1 MTAPNAKRPAFLTLT
16 RIHFPVMAILS
27 LGHRLSGIL
36 LVLSIP
42 LLAYLFDRSLA
53 DAQGYAEVVALTRDT
68 GVRLCLPLLV
78 WAFAHHLLAGVRFL
92 LIDLGIGVTLRHA
105 RASAWA
111 VLAGGVAAMLG
122 AALLLP

>member
-1 MTAPNAKRPAFLTLT
+1 MTAPNAKRPVFLTLT

-27 LGHRLSGIL
+27 LGHRLSGVL

-53 DAQGYAEVVALTRDT
+53 DARGYAEVVALSRDA
-68 GVRLCLPLLV
+68 GARVGLLLLV
-78 WAFAHHLLAGVRFL
+78 WAFAHHVLAGVRFL
-92 LIDLGIGVTLRHA
+92 LIDLDIGVTLRGA